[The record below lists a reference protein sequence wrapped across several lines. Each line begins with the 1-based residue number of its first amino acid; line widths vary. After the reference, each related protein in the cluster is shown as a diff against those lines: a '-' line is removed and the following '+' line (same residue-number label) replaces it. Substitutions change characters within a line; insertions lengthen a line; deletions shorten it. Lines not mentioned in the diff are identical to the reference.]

1 VVLVDFGDGRP
12 VQGELS
18 ERVTMDEFKRRL
30 SAPIDYVPTNQR
42 PNWQAVVAEHTI
54 FFSGLSKLDGEPATR
69 PTHSRLA
76 HFVAAGGGV

>member
-1 VVLVDFGDGRP
+1 VRGQPLTVFEEKRWLVVPVDFGDGRP

-42 PNWQAVVAEHTI
+42 PSWQAVVAEHTT
-54 FFSGLSKLDGEPATR
+54 FFQWIEQVGR
-69 PTHSRLA
+69 
-76 HFVAAGGGV
+76 